1 MLASIAARPH
11 TIPDQWQVQLLAR
24 VLGRARVGVRT
35 ATLTDAELR
44 SAHMFAVPDIEAAVQ
59 AELDMMGPATRVC
72 VLPEGPQ
79 TIPYLSRDSD
89 GLRE

>member
-1 MLASIAARPH
+1 M
-11 TIPDQWQVQLLAR
+11 IPDQWQVQLLAR
-24 VLGRARVGVRT
+24 VLSRARVGVRT